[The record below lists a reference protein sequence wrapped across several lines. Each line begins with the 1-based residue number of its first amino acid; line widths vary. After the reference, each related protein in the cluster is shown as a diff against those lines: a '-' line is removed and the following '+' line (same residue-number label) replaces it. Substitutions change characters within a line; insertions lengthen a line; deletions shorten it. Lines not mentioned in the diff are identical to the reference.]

1 MSTQPE
7 GLKEFLKNPHFS
19 RYYHT
24 WQQNERS
31 LVFIPLVEFFRT
43 KGLAQEALE
52 LCEKGLVHHPQS
64 VTGRLAL
71 ARVYADL
78 KKSEEAGTLLRA
90 ILEEFPGHPEA
101 LLLLAKLQ
109 GPSEAST
116 VPADL
121 GPWDT
126 CTMAAIFAR
135 QGDYRKALGIVE
147 KILALDPGHA
157 RAQEL
162 REEFIK
168 CRSSSSMAP
177 I

>member
-1 MSTQPE
+1 MSTQEASE

-31 LVFIPLVEFFRT
+31 LVFIPLVEYFRT
-43 KGLAQEALE
+43 KGLVQEALA

-71 ARVYADL
+71 ARVYSDL
-78 KKSEEAGTLLRA
+78 GKKEEAETLLRA
-90 ILEEFPGHPEA
+90 ILTELPGQQEA

-109 GPSEAST
+109 GPSDFST
-116 VPADL
+116 IPVAL

-135 QGDYRKALGIVE
+135 QGDHRKALGIVE
-147 KILALDPGHA
+147 KILALDPEHV
-157 RAQEL
+157 RAKEL
-162 REEFIK
+162 REEFVK
-168 CRSSSSMAP
+168 CKS
-177 I
+177 